1 MGPVQHDRRISAD
14 ILSKVWIALCQMQ
27 TILIEALTSCEV
39 QFIVRHNSEPR
50 TLQVLLAGRLCYPD
64 E

>member
-14 ILSKVWIALCQMQ
+14 MLSKVWIALCQMQ
-27 TILIEALTSCEV
+27 IILIEALTSCKV
-39 QFIVRHNSEPR
+39 QFIVCLNSEPR
-50 TLQVLLAGRLCYPD
+50 TIQVLPAERLYYSD